1 MPPLAPPDPPLAD
14 GDLSLRPVEPRD
26 RAAIVAAIDGDPE
39 IARWLPEI
47 PQPYRPADADA
58 YVEQAQRGWA
68 DGDYLRFVIDL
79 DGRAAGQIGLRLEW
93 ENRASE
99 IGYWVAAWA
108 RGRGAAT
115 RATRLLTEWA
125 FGLGFDRV
133 QIRALVGNLASLR
146 VAEVAGFQREG
157 VLRATRRHPVDDSR
171 LDFVVLSRLRGD

>member
-26 RAAIVAAIDGDPE
+26 RAAIVAAIDGDPQ

-47 PQPYRPADADA
+47 PQPYGPAEGEA
-58 YVEQAQRGWA
+58 YVEVARRGWA
-68 DGDYLRFVIDL
+68 DGDYLRFVIEL
-79 DGRAAGQIGLRLEW
+79 DGRAAGQVGLRIEW

-108 RGRGAAT
+108 RGGGVAT

-125 FGLGFDRV
+125 FELGVERV
-133 QIRALVGNLASLR
+133 QIRALVDNVASQR
-146 VAEVAGFQREG
+146 VAEAAGFEREG
-157 VLRATRRHPVDDSR
+157 VLRATRRHPRDGSR
-171 LDFVVLSRLRGD
+171 L